1 MELNN
6 GIIKVTISKHG
17 AELKSVVKD
26 GREYMWNA
34 DPKFWSRTS
43 PVLFPFVGGLRNN
56 KFRHNGVEYMG
67 IKHGFARDCDF
78 KLVDM
83 GEDFV
88 TFLLEDSEE
97 TLKAYPFKFK
107 LYITYVLDGAGI
119 TVKWVVENP
128 NDCDMPFSIGAHPAF
143 NLKPDGNF
151 FKFDNKKDITYRL
164 IDAEG
169 LVMPDKE
176 YILENNGYAPIM
188 PGMFNKDAFIIE
200 GEQAKTVSLCDK
212 DKNEYIRVS
221 FTSPLFGLW
230 QPVGE
235 DVPFVCIE
243 PWYGRC
249 DRNDFTG
256 ELKDREY
263 GNIIPK
269 KEVFEAEYSMEFI

>member
-1 MELNN
+1 MEINN
-6 GIIKVTISKHG
+6 GIIKVTIAEHG
-17 AELKSVVKD
+17 AELRSVIKN
-26 GREYMWNA
+26 GTEYMWQA

-56 KFRHNGVEYMG
+56 KYTYNGKEYEG

-78 KLVDM
+78 NLVDV
-83 GEDFV
+83 GEDSV

-97 TLKAYPFKFK
+97 TLKTYPFKFK
-107 LYITYVLDGAGI
+107 LYITYILDGAKV
-119 TVKWVVENP
+119 TVKWHVENP
-128 NDCDMPFSIGAHPAF
+128 NNCDMHFSIGAHPAF
-143 NLKPDGNF
+143 NLKPDGNY
-151 FKFDNKKDITYRL
+151 FKFDNKGDITYKL

-169 LVMPDKE
+169 LVIPHKE
-176 YILENNGYAPIM
+176 YTLENDGYAPIVS
-188 PGMFNKDAFIIE
+188 GMFNKDAFIIE
-200 GEQAKTVSLCDK
+200 GEQAREVALCDK
-212 DKNEYIRVS
+212 DKNEYVKVS

-230 QPVGE
+230 QPVGD

-249 DRNDFTG
+249 DRNDFSG

-269 KEVFEAEYSMEFI
+269 KEAFEAEYSMEFI

>member
-6 GIIKVTISKHG
+6 GIIKVGISEHG

-26 GREYMWNA
+26 GREFMWQA

-43 PVLFPFVGGLRNN
+43 PVLFPFVGGLRND
-56 KFRHNGVEYMG
+56 KYTYKGKEYKG

-78 KLVDM
+78 KLVDIR
-83 GEDFV
+83 DDSL

-97 TLKAYPFKFK
+97 TLKTYPFKFK
-107 LYITYVLDGAGI
+107 LYITYVIDGAKV
-119 TVKWVVENP
+119 TVKWRVENL
-128 NDCDMPFSIGAHPAF
+128 NDCDMHFSIGAHPAF
-143 NLKPDGNF
+143 NLKPDGNW
-151 FKFDNKKDITYRL
+151 FKFDTTEDITYRL
-164 IDAEG
+164 IDGDG
-169 LVMPDKE
+169 LVIPEE
-176 YILENNGYAPIM
+176 YYTMENDGYAPFV

-200 GEQAKTVSLCDK
+200 GEQARVVSLCDK
-212 DKNEYIRVS
+212 DKNEYVRVS

-235 DVPFVCIE
+235 NVPFVCIE

-249 DRNDFTG
+249 DRNDFSG
-256 ELKDREY
+256 ELEDREY

-269 KEVFEAEYSMEFI
+269 KEAFEAEYSMEFI